1 MKKICL
7 FVLIFV
13 FHAMTWA
20 QNPILSEG
28 FEGQQFP
35 PSGWSRESILMSM
48 YTWFRGGPLNTYDWW
63 GNQYHVVPPEG
74 VRMAALECDLSEEW
88 GPQDESLITPMI
100 ALEHPAVLT
109 FETFCQYGLS
119 QYQDH
124 YKVDVLDAS
133 GSWITLWDGAEQ
145 PTAWL
150 NQFEEPVSIGLSA
163 FQGQNI
169 KLRFRGHNNGNDV
182 LTYSWFID
190 NVKVLATDTIPDSVD
205 EIALRV
211 DVYPNPVNQF
221 LTIRSAQ
228 VLQHADFYN
237 VLGVKVKE
245 IAIDD
250 QEAVVDVSQLPPG
263 VYVVEVFCANHQKI
277 FKTIVANP

>member
-1 MKKICL
+1 MKKIHL
-7 FVLIFV
+7 LLILTF
-13 FHAMTWA
+13 AIQTMTFA
-20 QNPILSEG
+20 QTPILSEG

-35 PSGWSRESILMSM
+35 PSGWERESILMSM

-63 GNQYHVVPPEG
+63 GNPYHVVPPEG
-74 VRMAALECDLSEEW
+74 IRMAALECDLSEEW
-88 GPQDESLITPMI
+88 GPQDESLITPTI
-100 ALEHPAVLT
+100 TLERPSVLT

-124 YKVDVLDAS
+124 YKVDVLDAN
-133 GSWITLWDGAEQ
+133 GSWNTLWDGTEQ

-150 NQFEEPVSIGLSA
+150 NQFEEPVSIDLSA
-163 FQGQNI
+163 FQGQTV

-205 EIALRV
+205 ETALRV
-211 DVYPNPVNQF
+211 DLYPNPVNQRM
-221 LTIRSAQ
+221 TIRST
-228 VLQHADFYN
+228 DIIRYICIYN
-237 VLGVKVKE
+237 VLGIKVKE

-250 QEAVVDVSQLPPG
+250 KEAVVDVSQQPPG
-263 VYVVEVFCANHQKI
+263 IYVVEVFCENNQKI
-277 FKTIVANP
+277 IKSFCR